1 MPAGRRTGELQVRIQ
16 KSAGLAGFKEINPA
30 MPALLHLMFFKYK
43 IRMHGIP
50 GDPVIQLPFCFEHFY
65 FCLSLVNY
73 YNIFWLIMSK
83 SDRK

>member
-1 MPAGRRTGELQVRIQ
+1 MTVLMYP
-16 KSAGLAGFKEINPA
+16 
-30 MPALLHLMFFKYK
+30 MFFKYK

-73 YNIFWLIMSK
+73 YNIFWLIVSK
-83 SDRK
+83 